1 MLLEIIHT
9 LMSATPSAA
18 LFVIALVALVVV
30 GIALSKI
37 PGG

>member
-1 MLLEIIHT
+1 MLEIVQT
-9 LMSATPSAA
+9 LLSATPSAA
-18 LFVIALVALVVV
+18 VFVISFVALVIV

>member
-1 MLLEIIHT
+1 MFLEILHT

-18 LFVIALVALVVV
+18 VFVISFVALVVV

>member
-1 MLLEIIHT
+1 MLETVQT

-18 LFVIALVALVVV
+18 VFVISFVALVIV

>member
-1 MLLEIIHT
+1 MLEIVQT

-18 LFVIALVALVVV
+18 VFLISFVALVIV

>member
-1 MLLEIIHT
+1 MFLEVVHT

-18 LFVIALVALVVV
+18 VFVIAFAALVVV